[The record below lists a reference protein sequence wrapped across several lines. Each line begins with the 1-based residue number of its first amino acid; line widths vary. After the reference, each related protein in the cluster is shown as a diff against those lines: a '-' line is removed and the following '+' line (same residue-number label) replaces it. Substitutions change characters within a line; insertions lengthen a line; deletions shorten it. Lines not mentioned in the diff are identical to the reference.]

1 MTQFLLTKILNI
13 YIGDNKEDESMGDTA
28 ISFGSIGTSSS
39 SASTN
44 YNSGF
49 GNSNNAESKKLA
61 MTGSIFQGLFPPP
74 DASAIRA

>member
-1 MTQFLLTKILNI
+1 MANDSMA
-13 YIGDNKEDESMGDTA
+13 IGS
-28 ISFGSIGTSSS
+28 STSSS
-39 SASTN
+39 NGIGAG
-44 YNSGF
+44 YGYDYGY